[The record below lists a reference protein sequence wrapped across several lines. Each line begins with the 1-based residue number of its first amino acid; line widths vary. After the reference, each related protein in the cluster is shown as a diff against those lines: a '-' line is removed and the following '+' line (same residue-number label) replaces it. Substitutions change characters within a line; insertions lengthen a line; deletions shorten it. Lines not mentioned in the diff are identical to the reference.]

1 MRYRIT
7 KNKTWEK
14 LIYVENENAIAWIDS
29 DKMHKYYEDSFL
41 FTEEQV
47 KDFQENLLRDEDLII
62 DEEEEN
68 QIVRIDNFTDK
79 EWNYILSACAGN
91 GEIYNKLREKL
102 KERF

>member
-1 MRYRIT
+1 MKYRIT

-47 KDFQENLLRDEDLII
+47 EDLKNNLLKDEDLIV
-62 DEEEEN
+62 DEDC
-68 QIVRIDNFTDK
+68 QCIVIDNLNQ
-79 EWNYILSACAGN
+79 EQWNYVLAMVAGN
-91 GEIYNKLREKL
+91 ESIYNKLKEKI
-102 KERF
+102 K